1 MGIDDTLL
9 PPAWAPP
16 DPAPSPG
23 NTSRGS
29 RRAGPRFVA
38 AGVVAVAILAGAIA
52 VAIQPSTSWYLDEWD
67 SRVAP
72 IAREVSRLRGLEFE
86 HPVPVHFLGETEFE
100 EEAGFNDDALDADD
114 RRDLARFEALLRAVG
129 LIGHEVDLEDAL
141 DTATRSSLLAYYDPQ
156 REEIVVRGDELDV
169 AHRVTVAHELVHA
182 LQDQHFDL
190 EALQE
195 RAEESTTGDSQAL
208 DALVEGD
215 AVRIEDEYALSLTDD
230 EFAEYER
237 QVGVEG
243 ERYAEESADVPEIVG
258 VELSA
263 PYILGPSTIRVLL
276 AEGGND
282 AVDRALSGPTPGLRL
297 YVEPGVLEGT
307 EVDVPDLPEG
317 ARSDFDP
324 LPLGPLDAYL
334 MLAAGMDAQRAL
346 QAADLVT
353 AGRGVHYEDPARGID
368 CFRMTFASRRDIPS
382 DGLVSALRDWVAAA
396 PDATLAGEGDD
407 PTLTTCDPGA
417 DASTPTTGRLE
428 DALLLLALR
437 AELTAEIA
445 ESDVP
450 ADMARCIA
458 RLFVRRPGMVDRL
471 QATLG
476 EPTASDAEQI
486 QQAASEDSLTCVR
499 DEDAGLG

>member
-1 MGIDDTLL
+1 MGTDDTLL
-9 PPAWAPP
+9 PPAWAAP

-23 NTSRGS
+23 STSRGS
-29 RRAGPRFVA
+29 RRAGPRIGA
-38 AGVVAVAILAGAIA
+38 AVVVVAIVASA
-52 VAIQPSTSWYLDEWD
+52 VAVMIQPSTSWYLDEWD

-72 IAREVSRLRGLEFE
+72 IAEEVSRLRGLEFE
-86 HPVPVHFLGETEFE
+86 HAVPVHFLGVAEFE
-100 EEAGFNDDALDADD
+100 EAAGLNDDALDAAD
-114 RRDLARFEALLRAVG
+114 RRDLARYEALLRAVG
-129 LIGHEVDLEDAL
+129 LIGHDVDLQDAL
-141 DTATRSSLLAYYDPQ
+141 DTAARSGLLAYYDPQ

-182 LQDQHFDL
+182 LQDQHFDV
-190 EALQE
+190 EELQE

-208 DALVEGD
+208 DALLEGD
-215 AVRIEDEYALSLTDD
+215 AVRIEDEYALSLSDD

-237 QVGVEG
+237 QLGVEG
-243 ERYAEESADVPEIVG
+243 ERFDEESADVPEIVG

-282 AVDRALSGPTPGLRL
+282 AVDRALSGPTPGLRM

-317 ARSDFDP
+317 ATSDVDP

-334 MLAAGMDAQRAL
+334 MLAVAMDAPRAL
-346 QAADLVT
+346 RAADLVT
-353 AGRGVHYEDPARGID
+353 AGTGVHYEDPERGID
-368 CFRMTFASRRDIPS
+368 CFRMTFASRRGVPS

-396 PDATLAGEGDD
+396 PAATLDDGGDD

-417 DASTPTTGRLE
+417 DASTPTAGRLE
-428 DALLLLALR
+428 DALVLLGLR

-445 ESDVP
+445 ESDIP
-450 ADMARCIA
+450 GDIARCIA
-458 RLFVRRPGMVDRL
+458 RLFVRRPGMVDL
-471 QATLG
+471 IQATLDA
-476 EPTASDAEQI
+476 EPSASDAEVI
-486 QQAASEDSLTCVR
+486 QQAASEDSLTCFQ
-499 DEDAGLG
+499 DEEAGLG